1 VTAQDALATRLLA
14 TFVSEF
20 EEQLRVMNADLLA
33 LEAQPGNPERLKS
46 LFRVAHTLKGAAR
59 AAGVPPVET
68 ACHAAEGLLSDVRDG
83 KRNLEPEHFK
93 ALFAAADA
101 LQDAHKRLAEG
112 AAVPEGLLDGVAERL
127 RLLRSRAEGAAARS
141 AAPAFVPP
149 APSGD
154 GEVRVRPGALDALLG
169 SATQLLVAAAG
180 NASRP
185 AELEAVADGLAAT
198 VSHWRR
204 TARRLRLILERSGPP
219 GAAGALD
226 DLDARLHRLA
236 HDGARLAAGLGR
248 DARRVSRAADEVLGR
263 VRGVRLRPLADACDG
278 LPRAARDLAA
288 ATGKEV
294 ELEIVGGDVQADR
307 AVLDRVR
314 EALLQLVRNAVAHG
328 IERPD
333 ERESA
338 GKPRRG
344 RITIGAAFRGDRIAI
359 TVADDGAGLNVTA
372 IRSRLARLGR
382 PAPAD
387 EQALVRG
394 IFEGGLS
401 TTTDATMIS
410 GRGVGLDIVRA
421 AMVALRGG
429 VEVTW
434 VAGKGTTFTLTCP
447 PSLASVR
454 ALLVL
459 VGSQVLA
466 LPTAN
471 VERVL
476 RVTPGEVRRAEGR
489 DVLEGEAPIPLV
501 ALARLLPPLPERP
514 MAGATPVVILAAG
527 ERRLAIAVD
536 ELIAEQE
543 IVLQQLGSG
552 AHGLALLS
560 GATMLGTGAV
570 VLVLDCVALLA
581 AGVALVSGGVAR
593 AEMKGA
599 APVRR
604 TVLVVDDSLT
614 TRTLEQS
621 IMEAAGYDVLAAVDG
636 ADGWKVL
643 QERGADA
650 VVADVEMPRMD
661 GFALCEAIRSAKRFK
676 ELPVILVTAME
687 TPEHRARGLE
697 VGADAYI
704 GKSSFDQ
711 ENLLATLRQLLGEEA
726 R

>member
-1 VTAQDALATRLLA
+1 MTAQDALATRLMA
-14 TFVSEF
+14 VFVSEF

-68 ACHAAEGLLSDVRDG
+68 ACHAAEGLLADARDG
-83 KRNLEPEHFK
+83 KRSLEPEHFE
-93 ALFAAADA
+93 ALFATADV
-101 LQDAHKRLAEG
+101 LQDAHQCLAEG
-112 AAVPEGLLDGVAERL
+112 AALPEGLLDGVAERL
-127 RLLRSRAEGAAARS
+127 RLLRSRPEGAVAPRAV
-141 AAPAFVPP
+141 PAFVPP
-149 APSGD
+149 VHSGD
-154 GEVRVRPGALDALLG
+154 SEVRVRPEALDALLG
-169 SATQLLVAAAG
+169 SASQLLVTAAG

-185 AELEAVADGLAAT
+185 AELEALADALAAT
-198 VSHWRR
+198 ASDWRR
-204 TARRLRLILERSGPP
+204 TARRLRLILERSGPS
-219 GAAGALD
+219 GGAGALE

-236 HDGARLAAGLGR
+236 HDSARLAAGLGR
-248 DARRVSRAADEVLGR
+248 DAREVSRAADEVLGR
-263 VRGVRLRPLADACDG
+263 VRRVRLRPFADACDA

-288 ATGKEV
+288 STGKEV

-344 RITIGAAFRGDRIAI
+344 RITIAAALRGDRIAI
-359 TVADDGAGLNVTA
+359 TVADDGAGLNVAA
-372 IRSRLARLGR
+372 IRSRLAGLGR
-382 PAPAD
+382 PTPAD
-387 EQALVRG
+387 ERVLVRG
-394 IFEGGLS
+394 IFEGGMS
-401 TTTDATMIS
+401 TTADATVIS

-421 AMVALRGG
+421 AMAAVRGG

-466 LPTAN
+466 LPTSH

-476 RVTPGEVRRAEGR
+476 RVTPGEIRRAEGK
-489 DVLEGEAPIPLV
+489 DVLEGDCPIPLV

-514 MAGATPVVILAAG
+514 VAGPTAVAVLTAG

-552 AHGLALLS
+552 AQGLPLLS
-560 GATMLGTGAV
+560 GAAMLGTGRM
-570 VLVLDCVALLA
+570 VLVLDCIALVA
-581 AGVALVSGGVAR
+581 AGLALVSGGVAR
-593 AEMKGA
+593 AEVKGA
-599 APVRR
+599 APARQ

-621 IMEAAGYDVLAAVDG
+621 ILEAAGYDVIASVDG
-636 ADGWKVL
+636 ADGWKAL

-687 TPEHRARGLE
+687 TPEHRAHGLE
-697 VGADAYI
+697 VGADGYI

-711 ENLLATLRQLLGEEA
+711 ENLLATLRQLLGGEA
-726 R
+726 K